1 MHNAE
6 CERIKWNLLSLQS
19 QTEHLTKGDIRK
31 VKKLKEN
38 AKFNASNEPKELI
51 KPSLQKVKTEDK
63 NFQLLKRKCF
73 DKKNDGLLGFIE
85 TSEKLD
91 AKRKKFLRDING
103 ILDRTQID
111 RPFAIKEKI
120 KCIWNRNTLL
130 RLLHGDLWYNSK
142 LFLTF

>member
-120 KCIWNRNTLL
+120 KCIWNERRATIL
-130 RLLHGDLWYNSK
+130 
-142 LFLTF
+142 

>member
-38 AKFNASNEPKELI
+38 AKFHASNEPKELI

-120 KCIWNRNTLL
+120 KCIWNERRATIL
-130 RLLHGDLWYNSK
+130 
-142 LFLTF
+142 

>member
-1 MHNAE
+1 
-6 CERIKWNLLSLQS
+6 
-19 QTEHLTKGDIRK
+19 
-31 VKKLKEN
+31 
-38 AKFNASNEPKELI
+38 
-51 KPSLQKVKTEDK
+51 VKTEDK

-120 KCIWNRNTLL
+120 KCIWNERRATIL
-130 RLLHGDLWYNSK
+130 
-142 LFLTF
+142 